1 MKRAFGI
8 QHRSLA
14 PSAAP
19 LSVSQMLRRCLILA
33 AVVLGAM
40 LLASPFLPGSQANAA
55 VLLGQPPATLHWQ
68 GAPASATAD
77 AGVLRYERVGL
88 YRHDPASS
96 EQFLVRASHF
106 ASTDSLSGTPSVTT
120 PLPAPL
126 DRDGDSLPLDT
137 SLPLSPANSFAVQE
151 AVFVVVRQPILPATA
166 FATRMDGRRIMA
178 VVVESQPGDD
188 AIIAL
193 VETDPGS
200 GTYVGYLQP
209 DPLPGGSLLPP
220 GSDVRVRYDD
230 YGIVADSAS
239 TFAPWLISAG
249 FVAMVQAERQ
259 GVMGAAPAPDSTLYL
274 SKRALRTQ
282 AMTGDFIAY
291 DVRVE
296 NTGTSVVTAVEIDDR
311 LPRGFRYQPG
321 SLRRDGLSQADPQ
334 ISPDG
339 QQLLIPVGDL
349 PPGASVL
356 VRYVTEVTIAT
367 PAGQAVNRA
376 RARSGALLSNEDMAD
391 VLVERPFFDD
401 RAFLMGR
408 VIAGACGEADG
419 EGVAGVRLYLEDGT
433 QVVTDAEGRWH
444 MEGVRPGTRVL
455 QLDTATLG
463 NRYTL
468 RTCPGT
474 SRQAGNPL
482 SRFLNVQGGTLWRE
496 NWYLEKN
503 PEAHALLRQKLTSEI
518 RDGVVHMTLSL
529 GSGDEHLTQLD
540 TELTLPEGLLPV
552 PGTLHWNDQQLSEPA
567 VPGMQRYAVT
577 LPALLRQT
585 EAQLTWQ
592 LTMDTEHSGPEGTLE
607 QALRAHTTGQTQQGA
622 RHTVQSENRVA
633 VTPAVRS
640 EQRIILRPRFSSMS
654 ADLSGAD
661 RAQIQ
666 ELAEALLARDLH
678 RLEQLGHE
686 TQRDMAPTSLD
697 DMRLRII
704 GHTDNQPIAPRPGRP
719 INDNHALS
727 LARASAVADYL
738 VTLLDLAPERLD
750 VRGAGPD
757 MPLADNS
764 TAAGRALNRRVT
776 IDVILPVEETPAVLR
791 VVQPDSGVTLAEQDG
806 QEAALGAATPA
817 RTGLLNIADGTVT
830 PHPVISV
837 SGRLDSN
844 LRVRL
849 LLDDEPVPAS
859 RIGMRMTED
868 DQGTTLYT
876 WVGIDLPR
884 TGDYSLTLQGLDNFG
899 NARFSDTVAFRRSG
913 QLKTIRVLEAEENVA
928 DGLSPVQ
935 LRLAL
940 IDEFDQPIRG
950 GTTLQLVSG
959 DLRPMATGAQRSALD
974 ERPDQVQVD
983 NDGLVYF
990 EPVSTAGTYRI
1001 RLSDGHTVSDEIE
1014 VPVSPD
1020 LRDWILV
1027 GFAEGTVGY
1036 NRLRGNMQALD
1047 GADDHA
1053 YTDGD
1058 AAFFARGRVAGEWLL
1073 TAAYDSRPRLDDE
1086 PLNQALD
1093 PQRWYVLYGDDTR
1106 RGHDA
1111 PSREKLYVRMERRD
1125 FFALF
1130 GDFDTGLTV
1139 TELTRYQRVLTGIQT
1154 EWRGRNL
1161 SGTAFHAE
1169 TPQGFIRDDVRPDG
1183 TSGLYRL
1190 SRSPILPGSETVTIE
1205 VRDRFTNE
1213 VISSTVMTRFVD
1225 YSLDSNDGTFFF
1237 RQPVPVQDADFNPL
1251 RIVVTY
1257 EVDAGVDARVMG
1269 GRVAVHD
1276 SAQKLVL
1283 GLTGVEDNSV
1293 GADARLGGVD
1303 LTWTPD
1309 DHHVLRAE
1317 MASSRDPMS
1326 ATGTDGAW
1334 LAEHRYTSERV
1345 DTRVRAEQ
1353 TEAGFGLGQLA
1364 MDDDDRRMVQGSVR
1378 YRLTDDLALSGEAS
1392 RQSVLGTGNERN
1404 LVEGRAEYEQ
1414 EVWRAFGGLR
1424 YVQDQTAAGRYDSRQ
1439 VIAGGRRDLMG
1450 GRLALSA
1457 TGEPGIDRRDENAH
1471 YPTRLTLGSDYR
1483 LTQKVSVFAAQEFS
1497 WSEERRT
1504 QDTRVGARA
1513 TPWQGGTVSSQLSH
1527 NNDEYGPRVMAHAG
1541 LFQTVDLSSQWRA
1554 DLGLD
1559 RAQTLTDG
1567 VVPDTFDPR
1576 RDPAS
1581 GTAANDYTAVSAG
1594 LGYRDAAWE
1603 WTQRAE
1609 YRQSDLDE
1617 KWNLLSGFRYRL
1629 NNADS
1634 LAGRILHFDQ
1644 QFRAGGLA
1652 RSSELDVSYARRPL
1666 SDSWF
1671 WLNRTRLVRDETRD
1685 DTVHLYGHRIINNTH
1700 VNTVMAQRHQLSTQ
1714 YGARYVAD
1722 TIDNTRYT
1730 GYSDLIGLEYR
1741 YDITERWD
1749 IGARGSRLH
1758 SWQSDVT
1765 QHAWGVMAGY
1775 SPIRDVW
1782 ISLGYNFRGFYDR
1795 DFAGAEG
1802 RVEGIVLDFRIK
1814 FDQTSAR
1821 RFAGVEQ

>member
-1 MKRAFGI
+1 MKQAYGF
-8 QHRSLA
+8 QHKTLPTALLPVRH
-14 PSAAP
+14 
-19 LSVSQMLRRCLILA
+19 VLRRCLMLA
-33 AVVLGAM
+33 AVMLALM
-40 LLASPFLPGSQANAA
+40 LLVSPFLPGGQAHAA
-55 VLLGQPPATLHWQ
+55 VLLEQPPATLNWQ
-68 GAPASATAD
+68 GAPASASAD
-77 AGVLRYERVGL
+77 ARVLRYERVGL

-96 EQFLVRASHF
+96 ENLVVRASHF
-106 ASTDSLSGTPSVTT
+106 ASTESLVGTPSVTN

-126 DRDGDSLPLDT
+126 DSDGNPLPLDT
-137 SLPLSPANSFAVQE
+137 ALPLSPANSFAVQE

-166 FATRMDGRRIMA
+166 FAIRTDGRRIMA
-178 VVVESQPGDD
+178 VTVESQPGDD

-193 VETDPGS
+193 VETDTGS
-200 GTYVGYLQP
+200 GIYVGYLQP
-209 DPLPGGSLLPP
+209 GAGYLPP

-230 YGIVADSAS
+230 YGIVADSLS
-239 TFAPWLISAG
+239 SLAPWLVSAG
-249 FVAMVQAERQ
+249 FVALVQAERQ
-259 GVMGAAPAPDSTLYL
+259 GVMGNAPVADGNLYL
-274 SKRALRTQ
+274 SKRALRNQ

-291 DVRVE
+291 EVRVE
-296 NTGTSVVTAVEIDDR
+296 NTGTSPAADIEINDR
-311 LPRGFRYQPG
+311 LPRGFRYQSG
-321 SLRRDGLSQADPQ
+321 SLRRDGIGQPDPQ

-339 QQLLIPVGDL
+339 QQLRIQVGNL
-349 PPGASVL
+349 APGASVL
-356 VRYVTEVTIAT
+356 VRYVVEVTIAA

-376 RARSGALLSNEDMAD
+376 QARSGSVLSNEDMAAI
-391 VLVERPFFDD
+391 LVERPFFDD

-408 VIAGACGEADG
+408 VIAGECGEADA

-433 QVVTDAEGRWH
+433 QVVTDADGRWH

-455 QLDTATLG
+455 QLDTVTLG

-468 RTCPGT
+468 QTCPGT

-482 SRFLNVQGGTLWRE
+482 SRFLNIQGGTLWRE
-496 NWYLEKN
+496 NWYLKKN
-503 PEAHALLRQKLTSEI
+503 PEAHALLRQQLTSAM
-518 RDGVVHMTLSL
+518 RDGQIHMTLSL
-529 GSGDEHLTQLD
+529 GSGDQHLSQLD
-540 TELTLPEGLLPV
+540 TELAVPQGLLPV
-552 PGTLHWNDQQLSEPA
+552 PGSLRFNDTSLPDPA
-567 VPGMQRYAVT
+567 ALGAQRYHVT
-577 LPALLRQT
+577 LPALLRQSG
-585 EAQLTWQ
+585 AQLTWQ
-592 LTMDTEHSGPEGTLE
+592 LQLDPDLSQDSATGEAVAEQRLTARTL
-607 QALRAHTTGQTQQGA
+607 GQTQDGH
-622 RHTVQSENRVA
+622 RHAVQSENRVA
-633 VTPAVRS
+633 ITPAVRS
-640 EQRIILRPRFSSMS
+640 EQQIILRPRFSSMS
-654 ADLSGAD
+654 AALSPAD
-661 RAQIQ
+661 REQIRD
-666 ELAEALLARDLH
+666 LAEALRARDLH
-678 RLEQLGHE
+678 RLEALGHE
-686 TQRDMAPTSLD
+686 TRRLVAPAHLD
-697 DMRLRII
+697 DMRLRIV
-704 GHTDNQPIAPRPGRP
+704 GHTDSVPIVPRAGRA
-719 INDNHALS
+719 INDNYALS
-727 LARASAVADYL
+727 LARATAVADYL
-738 VTLLDLAPERLD
+738 GALLKLDAERLE

-757 MPLADNS
+757 LPLADNG
-764 TAAGRALNRRVT
+764 TEEGRARNRRVT
-776 IDVILPVEETPAVLR
+776 IDLILPVEEAPAMLNVTR
-791 VVQPDSGVTLAEQDG
+791 PDSGMVLASDDG
-806 QEAALGAATPA
+806 EAGARQATVPA

-837 SGRLDSN
+837 SGRLNSD

-849 LLDDEPVPAS
+849 LLNDEPVPAS
-859 RIGMRMTED
+859 RIGMRMTEEG
-868 DQGTTLYT
+868 GTTLYT
-876 WVGIDLPR
+876 WVGIELPR
-884 TGDYSLTLQGLDNFG
+884 TGDYTLTLQGLDNFG
-899 NARFSDTVAFRRSG
+899 NARFSDKVSLRRSG
-913 QLKTIRVLEAEENVA
+913 RLKTIRVLDAEENVA
-928 DGLSPVQ
+928 DGLTPVQ

-940 IDEFDQPIRG
+940 IDEFDQPIRA

-959 DLRPMATGAQRSALD
+959 DLRPLASGAQRTALD
-974 ERPDQVQVD
+974 QRPDQIQVD
-983 NDGLVYF
+983 SNGLVHF

-1001 RLSDGHTVSDEIE
+1001 RLSDGYTVSDDIA

-1036 NRLRGNMQALD
+1036 NRLRGNMQSFG
-1047 GADDHA
+1047 GADEHF
-1053 YTDGD
+1053 YTDGE

-1073 TAAYDSRPRLDDE
+1073 TAAYDSRSRLDDE

-1139 TELTRYQRVLTGIQT
+1139 TELTRYQRVLTGAQT
-1154 EWRGRNL
+1154 EWRGRNV
-1161 SGTAFHAE
+1161 SGSAFHAE
-1169 TPQGFIRDDVRPDG
+1169 TPQGFIRDDIRPDG

-1190 SRSPILPGSETVTIE
+1190 SRAPILPGSETVTVE

-1237 RQPVPVQDADFNPL
+1237 RQPIPVQDAGFNPL

-1257 EVDAGVDARVMG
+1257 EVDAGADARVMG
-1269 GRVAVHD
+1269 GRVTVHD
-1276 SAQKLVL
+1276 AAQKLVL

-1293 GADARLGGVD
+1293 AADARLGGAD

-1309 DHHVLRAE
+1309 EHHVLRAE
-1317 MASSRDPMS
+1317 MAASRDPVS
-1326 ATGTDGAW
+1326 GSGTDGAW

-1353 TEAGFGLGQLA
+1353 TDAGFGLGQLA

-1378 YRLTDDLALSGEAS
+1378 YRLTDDLALAAEAS

-1404 LVEGRAEYEQ
+1404 LMEGRAEYEQ
-1414 EVWRAFGGLR
+1414 ENWRAFGGLR
-1424 YVQDQTAAGRYDSRQ
+1424 YVEDQTAAGRYDSRQ
-1439 VIAGGRRDLMG
+1439 VIGGGRRDLMD
-1450 GRLALSA
+1450 GRLSLSA
-1457 TGEPGIDRRDENAH
+1457 TGETGIDRREDNAD

-1483 LTQKVSVFAAQEFS
+1483 LTRNVSVFAAQEFS

-1504 QDTRVGARA
+1504 QDTRIGARA

-1527 NNDEYGPRVMAHAG
+1527 SSDEYGPRVMAHAG
-1541 LFQTVDLSSQWRA
+1541 LFQTLDLSSQWRA
-1554 DLGLD
+1554 DFGLD
-1559 RAQTLTDG
+1559 RAQTLTDN
-1567 VVPDTFDPR
+1567 VIPDTFDPR

-1603 WTQRAE
+1603 FTQRAE
-1609 YRQSDLDE
+1609 YRYSDLDE

-1652 RSSELDVSYARRPL
+1652 RSSELDISYARRPL

-1671 WLNRTRLVRDETRD
+1671 WLNRTRLIRDETRD
-1685 DTVHLYGHRIINNTH
+1685 DTLHLYGHRIVNNTH
-1700 VNTVMAQRHQLSTQ
+1700 VNLVMAQRHQLSTQ

-1722 TIDNTRYT
+1722 TIDDTRYT

-1749 IGARGSRLH
+1749 IGTRGSRLH

-1782 ISLGYNFRGFYDR
+1782 ISMGYNFRGFYDR
-1795 DFAGAEG
+1795 DFTGAEG
-1802 RVEGIVLDFRIK
+1802 RVQGIVLDFRIK

-1821 RFAGVEQ
+1821 RRHSEMADD

>member
-1 MKRAFGI
+1 MKRAFSTR
-8 QHRSLA
+8 H
-14 PSAAP
+14 PTPPAAP
-19 LSVSQMLRRCLILA
+19 LPVSQVLRRCLILA
-33 AVVLGAM
+33 AVMLGLM
-40 LLASPFLPGSQANAA
+40 LLALPFVPGNQAHAA
-55 VLLGQPPATLHWQ
+55 VLLAQPSATLTWQ

-77 AGVLRYERVGL
+77 ARVLRFERVGL
-88 YRHDPASS
+88 YRYDAASS
-96 EQFLVRASHF
+96 EQFMVRASHF
-106 ASTDSLSGTPSVTT
+106 ASIESLAGTPAITS

-126 DRDGDSLPLDT
+126 DSAGNPLPLDT
-137 SLPLSPANSFAVQE
+137 ALPLSPAASFAVNE
-151 AVFVVVRQPILPATA
+151 AVFVVVRQPILPASA
-166 FATRMDGRRIMA
+166 FATRSDGRQIMA
-178 VVVESQPGDD
+178 VAIESLPGDEVMV
-188 AIIAL
+188 AL

-200 GTYVGYLQP
+200 GLYTGYLQP
-209 DPLPGGSLLPP
+209 GAGALPP
-220 GSDVRVRYDD
+220 GSTVRVRYDD
-230 YGIVADSAS
+230 YGVVADSLS
-239 TFAPWLISAG
+239 TLAPWLVSAG
-249 FVAMVQAERQ
+249 FVALVQAERQ
-259 GVMGAAPAPDSTLYL
+259 GVMGDAPVADSTLYL
-274 SKRALRTQ
+274 SKRALRNQ

-291 DVRVE
+291 EVRVE
-296 NTGTSVVTAVEIDDR
+296 NTGTTLAADVEIEDR
-311 LPRGFRYQPG
+311 LPRGFRYQSG
-321 SLRRDGLSQADPQ
+321 SLRRDGLGQADPD

-339 QQLLIPVGDL
+339 QQLSIAVGDL
-349 PPGASVL
+349 APGASVL
-356 VRYVTEVTIAT
+356 VRYVVEVSIAA
-367 PAGQAVNRA
+367 PAGQAINRA
-376 RARSGALLSNEDMAD
+376 RARSGSLLSNEDMAS

-408 VIAGACGEADG
+408 VIAGDCGDAEA

-433 QVVTDAEGRWH
+433 QVVTDAQGRWH

-455 QLDTATLG
+455 QLDTVTLG

-468 RTCPGT
+468 QQCPGT

-496 NWYLEKN
+496 NWYLKKN
-503 PEAHALLRQKLTSEI
+503 PEAHALLRQQLTSEKA
-518 RDGVVHMTLSL
+518 GSEVQMTLRL
-529 GSGDEHLTQLD
+529 GSGEQHLVQLD
-540 TELTLPEGLLPV
+540 TELTVPTGLTPV
-552 PGTLHWNDQQLSEPA
+552 PGSLQLNDAPWPDPTAL
-567 VPGMQRYAVT
+567 GGGRYQIA
-577 LPALLRQT
+577 LPALLRESQ
-585 EAQLTWQ
+585 ARLTW
-592 LTMDTEHSGPEGTLE
+592 TLLFTGDAEAVGE
-607 QALRAHTTGQTQQGA
+607 QALAARTLGQTQAGE
-622 RHTVQSENRVA
+622 R
-633 VTPAVRS
+633 PAVRS
-640 EQRIILRPRFSSMS
+640 ENRMVLAPAVRNEQQIILRPRFSSMS
-654 ADLSGAD
+654 ADLSNAD
-661 RAQIQ
+661 RLQIR
-666 ELAEALLARDLH
+666 ELAEALRARDLH
-678 RLEQLGHE
+678 RLEALGHE
-686 TQRDMAPTSLD
+686 TRRNLAPTTLD
-697 DMRLRII
+697 DVRLRII
-704 GHTDNQPIAPRPGRP
+704 GHSDSLPIVPRAERA
-719 INDNHALS
+719 INDNYALS
-727 LARASAVADYL
+727 LARATAVADYL
-738 VTLLDLAPERLD
+738 GELLSLTPERME

-764 TAAGRALNRRVT
+764 TAEGRALNRRVT
-776 IDVILPVEETPAVLR
+776 IDLILPVEESPATLAITH
-791 VVQPDSGVTLAEQDG
+791 PDSGVALADTSG
-806 QEAALGAATPA
+806 PSDALKAAPV
-817 RTGLLNIADGTVT
+817 RTGLLNVADGTVT

-837 SGRLDSN
+837 SGRLSSD

-849 LLDDEPVPAS
+849 LLNDEPVPSS
-859 RIGMRMTED
+859 RIGMRMTE

-876 WVGIDLPR
+876 WVGIELPR
-884 TGDYSLTLQGLDNFG
+884 TGDYTLTLQGLDNFG
-899 NARFSDTVAFRRSG
+899 NARFSDTVSLRRSG
-913 QLKTIRVLEAEENVA
+913 RLKTIRVLEAEDNVA
-928 DGLSPVQ
+928 DGLTPVQ

-940 IDEFDQPIRG
+940 MDEFDQPIRA

-959 DLRPMATGAQRSALD
+959 DLRPLATGAQRTGLD
-974 ERPDQVQVD
+974 QRPDQIQVD
-983 NDGLVYF
+983 SNGLVTF

-1001 RLSDGHTVSDEIE
+1001 RVSDGYTVSDEIE
-1014 VPVSPD
+1014 VPVAPD

-1036 NRLRGNMQALD
+1036 NRLRGNMQSL
-1047 GADDHA
+1047 GGDDAHL

-1058 AAFFARGRVAGEWLL
+1058 VAFFARGRVSGDWLL
-1073 TAAYDSRPRLDDE
+1073 TAAYDSRPRLDNE

-1139 TELTRYQRVLTGIQT
+1139 TELSRYQRVLTGMQT
-1154 EWRGRNL
+1154 EWRGRNM

-1169 TPQGFIRDDVRPDG
+1169 TPQGFIRDDIRPDG

-1190 SRSPILPGSETVTIE
+1190 SRAPILPGSETVTLE

-1213 VISSTVMTRFVD
+1213 VVSSTVMTRFVD

-1237 RQPVPVQDADFNPL
+1237 RQPIPVQDAAFNPL

-1257 EVDAGVDARVMG
+1257 EVDAGADARVMG
-1269 GRVAVHD
+1269 GRVTVHD
-1276 SAQKLVL
+1276 AGQTLVL

-1293 GADARLGGVD
+1293 GMDARLGGVD

-1317 MASSRDPMS
+1317 LAGSRDPS
-1326 ATGTDGAW
+1326 AASGTDGAW

-1345 DTRVRAEQ
+1345 DTRLRAEQ
-1353 TEAGFGLGQLA
+1353 TDAGFGLGQLA
-1364 MDDDDRRMVQGSVR
+1364 LDDDDRRMVQGSVR
-1378 YRLTDDLALSGEAS
+1378 YRLTDELALAGEAS

-1414 EVWRAFGGLR
+1414 EHWRAFGGLR
-1424 YVQDQTAAGRYDSRQ
+1424 YVEDQTAAGRYDSRQ
-1439 VIAGGRRDLMG
+1439 VIGGGRRDLMD
-1450 GRLALSA
+1450 GRLSLSA
-1457 TGEPGIDRRDENAH
+1457 TGETGIDRREDNAD

-1483 LTQKVSVFAAQEFS
+1483 LTRNVSVFAAQEFS

-1527 NNDEYGPRVMAHAG
+1527 STDEYGPRVMAHAG

-1554 DLGLD
+1554 DFGLD
-1559 RAQTLTDG
+1559 RAQTLTDN

-1581 GTAANDYTAVSAG
+1581 GTVANDYTAVSAG

-1609 YRQSDLDE
+1609 YRYSDLDE

-1629 NNADS
+1629 NDADS

-1685 DTVHLYGHRIINNTH
+1685 DSVHLYGHRIVNNTH
-1700 VNTVMAQRHQLSTQ
+1700 VNLVFVQRHQMSTQ

-1722 TIDNTRYT
+1722 TIDNTRFT

-1749 IGARGSRLH
+1749 IGTRGSRLH

-1795 DFAGAEG
+1795 DFTGAEG

-1821 RFAGVEQ
+1821 RISGAEE